1 MGWWSQFL
9 FSKEETQLKDYIK
22 SLSESKKAKFIK
34 EVEEKEAFV
43 KMARK
48 ILKELDEEI

>member
-1 MGWWSQFL
+1 MGWWSIAL
-9 FSKEETQLKDYIK
+9 FSKEETQLKDYVK
-22 SLSESKKAKFIK
+22 SLNEKQKAKFIK

-48 ILKELDEEI
+48 VLKEIDEEI